1 MDVFLSWS
9 TERSQK
15 LAKIFNEW
23 ITNVLPTVKTYISTE
38 QIGPGDRWS
47 DSIGKGLETNFMG
60 IFFMVEE
67 NVDSP
72 WLNFEA
78 GAISKNI
85 EGSKVIPL
93 LHDMKPEQINGPI
106 AQFQAKLINQE
117 PDIFSIVKQIN
128 TGINDER
135 KINNEILKKLFDK
148 WYPDFVEEYTKFCND
163 NPGPI
168 ETEDKK
174 SSNLLDSE
182 DQIGEILNIVRSLR
196 RSEAKKNNSSE
207 RKPFRIGL
215 NIEKALREDI
225 QDYLNICEL
234 EKIMTF
240 RYNVDFKY
248 ILGEET
254 LDKYSSVPY
263 AILNKILSEEVEKHI
278 VNNII
283 LDDLWKK

>member
-15 LAKIFNEW
+15 LAKMFNEW
-23 ITNVLPTVKTYISTE
+23 ITNVLPTVQTYISTE

-60 IFFMVEE
+60 IFFLVEE

-85 EGSKVIPL
+85 EDSKVIPL

-106 AQFQAKLINQE
+106 AQFQAKLINVE

-128 TGINDER
+128 NGINDER
-135 KINNEILKKLFDK
+135 KINAEILKKLFDK
-148 WYPDFVEEYTKFCND
+148 WYPDFVKEYNDFCNE
-163 NPGPI
+163 NPRPI
-168 ETEDKK
+168 KADDRK

-182 DQIGEILNIVRSLR
+182 DQIGEILNIVRSLKR
-196 RSEAKKNNSSE
+196 SE
-207 RKPFRIGL
+207 RKKVNSPERNTFQIRSGIVESIRDDIRECL
-215 NIEKALREDI
+215 SFNDLKNIMNIRNEVNFE
-225 QDYLNICEL
+225 YL
-234 EKIMTF
+234 
-240 RYNVDFKY
+240 
-248 ILGEET
+248 LGEASRE
-254 LDKYSSVPY
+254 KYAGIPLS
-263 AILNKILSEEVEKHI
+263 ILNSILSEEIEEHI
-278 VNNII
+278 ASNISLDNI
-283 LDDLWKK
+283 LKK